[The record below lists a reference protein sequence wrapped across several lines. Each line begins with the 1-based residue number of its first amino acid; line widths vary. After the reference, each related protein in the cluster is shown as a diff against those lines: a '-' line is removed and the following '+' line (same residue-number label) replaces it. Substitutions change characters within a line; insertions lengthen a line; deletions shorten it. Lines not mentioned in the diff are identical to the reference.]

1 MISFLGNFVDIWRF
15 ISGHTA
21 QGLRKN
27 VFANKLARR
36 KTLKSAST
44 KKLKGKKS
52 VSILSSLLIRKQ
64 RRERRFVTSSIVV
77 LH

>member
-1 MISFLGNFVDIWRF
+1 MTRLGELLDFGQVFNAFGNNFVDIWRF

-44 KKLKGKKS
+44 KKLKGKK
-52 VSILSSLLIRKQ
+52 
-64 RRERRFVTSSIVV
+64 
-77 LH
+77 